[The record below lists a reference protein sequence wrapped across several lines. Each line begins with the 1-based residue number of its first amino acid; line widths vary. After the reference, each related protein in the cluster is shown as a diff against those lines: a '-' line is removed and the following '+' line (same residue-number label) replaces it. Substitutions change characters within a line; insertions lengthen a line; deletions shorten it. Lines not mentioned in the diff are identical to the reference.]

1 MLKPLKPIPMRLLFI
16 IKGLVVPGGG
26 AERVF
31 VDIVNEL
38 SIRDHQL
45 TVATFDFE
53 GQKFFYP
60 LSNAVDEYA
69 LGAGEPGVSTPRANL
84 PRISYAVRK
93 LAHQI
98 QPDVVVA
105 FMHSTYVP
113 VAFGLVGTEFPLI
126 SSEHTSAAHFDE
138 HPVQRVLTRYAQ
150 QVSFAK
156 TVVSQQVF
164 EEHPA
169 MRRGN
174 LHVLPNP
181 VNLDAFESAREC
193 WPTENSVLC
202 VGGLRPEKD
211 QQTLIAAFDRVAGE
225 FPDWKLRIVGDG
237 SERPAVERSIAQ
249 SAYASR
255 IELPG
260 VIRDVAAEYRK
271 ASFVAMPSRY
281 ESLGLVA
288 IEAMASGRPVVGFSD
303 CAGAVTLIKHGVNG
317 LLADP
322 GRDRVGSLAAALRVL
337 MANSDLRHRLG
348 SDAPAT
354 VQHYSVHQVIDQWES
369 LLHAATAARAGSMAR
384 RQQPSR
390 QSSAR

>member
-1 MLKPLKPIPMRLLFI
+1 
-16 IKGLVVPGGG
+16 
-26 AERVF
+26 
-31 VDIVNEL
+31 
-38 SIRDHQL
+38 
-45 TVATFDFE
+45 
-53 GQKFFYP
+53 
-60 LSNAVDEYA
+60 
-69 LGAGEPGVSTPRANL
+69 
-84 PRISYAVRK
+84 
-93 LAHQI
+93 
-98 QPDVVVA
+98 
-105 FMHSTYVP
+105 
-113 VAFGLVGTEFPLI
+113 LVGTEFPLI

-181 VNLDAFESAREC
+181 VNLDAFESARGC
-193 WPTENSVLC
+193 WPTEKSILC

-260 VIRDVAAEYRK
+260 VIRDVAAEYRN

-288 IEAMASGRPVVGFSD
+288 IEAMASGRPVIGFSD
-303 CAGAVTLIKHGVNG
+303 CAGAVTLIKHSVNG

-322 GRDRVGSLAAALRVL
+322 GRDRAGSLAAALRLL
-337 MANSDLRHRLG
+337 MANEELCRDLG
-348 SDAPAT
+348 SSAPDTVKHYSAAT
-354 VQHYSVHQVIDQWES
+354 VIDHWES
-369 LLHAATAARAGSMAR
+369 LLKAAASTRSAAISDR
-384 RQQPSR
+384 RRRLRESNSSR
-390 QSSAR
+390 SGQ